1 MTVEQA
7 APGAGPHEQPGAR
20 RLLGTVIS
28 TATSPSFFALE
39 FRLEPDRVTTPG
51 RFVAVEATA
60 ADGDEILV
68 IARVED
74 VHEVNPHED
83 ALSSTLHGVLEFDTT
98 YAHEGASTVIYR
110 VASAEP
116 LEEAVLGGDGAV
128 AEIRSVTA

>member
-7 APGAGPHEQPGAR
+7 APGAGPHEQPGPR
-20 RLLGTVIS
+20 RLLGRVIS

-39 FRLEPDRVTTPG
+39 FRVEPDRVTTPG
-51 RFVAVEATA
+51 RFVAVEAA
-60 ADGDEILV
+60 AEDGGEVLV

-83 ALSSTLHGVLEFDTT
+83 ALSSTLHGVLSFDTT

-110 VASAEP
+110 LASAEP
-116 LEEAVLGGDGAV
+116 LEEAALAEDGTV
-128 AEIRSVTA
+128 